1 MNGFKRGDRVR
12 LGEHIGVVV
21 ETRIESF
28 GPQGC
33 THHEQVLTV
42 SFGADRYTMRAA
54 HFTHES
60 ADQEAVAEPDENRD
74 WRDDP
79 ANAWCKVCDRGLEGC
94 THSPVDP
101 EH

>member
-1 MNGFKRGDRVR
+1 MSQRFDDA
-12 LGEHIGVVV
+12 L
-21 ETRIESF
+21 
-28 GPQGC
+28 
-33 THHEQVLTV
+33 
-42 SFGADRYTMRAA
+42 
-54 HFTHES
+54 
-60 ADQEAVAEPDENRD
+60 DENRD